1 MNVGREVRFALRT
14 LSGAPLV
21 SILAIACIS
30 LGIGAV
36 TTVYSTASAFTFR
49 PLPQLDD
56 PARLVLFGEQP
67 TSERSTADQVTPGSF
82 DDLRQLPEF
91 SSVSALAGWTANIAG
106 FDVPERAYGG
116 RVSAEF
122 FRTVGRTA
130 ALGRTFTDD
139 DVKAQRRVV
148 VLSHGLW
155 QRRFGADPRV
165 VGATVRING
174 EGYDVVGVMPADFS
188 FPPSTQLWT
197 PLALS
202 PEAAADRSTR
212 SLFVIGRL
220 APGVSRERA
229 AAVVDVL
236 GQRIAADYPTTH
248 KSWVVRIQPVEEY
261 FGAGPRPFML
271 VLLAAVFFQLLIA
284 CANVAN
290 LLLVRATA
298 RRREMALRV
307 ALGATRSR
315 LVAQLLTESVLLAV
329 AGGVVGIGLGWW
341 GIKATTASVP
351 VEVQQYIPGF
361 GAIVLDVRALVVA
374 SVVSMLAAVAFG
386 IVPALVGTS
395 VDVSGALR
403 DAGRSESRRSRL
415 RALRSGLV
423 VGQIALALML
433 VAGAALMATTFR
445 RVSLGDPG
453 FRTAKLLTATITLPE
468 ADYKSDSA
476 VVRFWTQLREAL
488 SEEPDVASAEVTS
501 ILPMSW
507 NDARMR
513 LYPEHEKPTR
523 IEDAPVA
530 GFRRVS
536 PGYLDALHV
545 ARIRGR
551 SFTEADRQDAPP
563 VIVLSETAAR
573 RLLPGR
579 DPVGQRVGVGRD
591 GRLATVIGIVHD
603 VRANPLTSES
613 PASVVYVPMAQWPTH
628 TASIVLRT
636 GSSDLSAQT
645 ATLQRV
651 IANQDSRLAAGEV
664 ATMTRVIETV
674 TSPQSATSQMLLA
687 SAFIALMMAAV
698 GTYGVMAYVVARRTH
713 EIGVRVALGATTGMV
728 VRLVMRGALRMALL
742 GVTIGLVGAVL
753 LGRSMQAI
761 LVDTNAAD
769 PTILG
774 VSALL
779 LGTIGLLAGWLPAL
793 RATRVD
799 PVKALRTE

>member
-14 LSGAPLV
+14 LRGAPLV
-21 SILAIACIS
+21 SVLAIACIS

-56 PARLVLFGEQP
+56 PSRLVLFGEQP
-67 TSERSTADQVTPGSF
+67 TSERSVADQVTPGTF
-82 DDLRQLPEF
+82 GDLRKLPEF

-106 FDVPERAYGG
+106 FDVPERVYGG

-122 FRTVGRTA
+122 FKTVGRTA
-130 ALGRTFTDD
+130 VLGRTFTDD
-139 DVKAQRRVV
+139 DIQARRRVV

-155 QRRFGADPRV
+155 QRRFGADPHV
-165 VGATVRING
+165 VGATVLING
-174 EGYDVVGVMPADFS
+174 EGYDVIGVMPADFT

-197 PLALS
+197 PLALT
-202 PEAAADRSTR
+202 PEMAADRTTR
-212 SLFVIGRL
+212 SVFVMGRL
-220 APGVSRERA
+220 ASGMSRERA
-229 AAVVDVL
+229 AAAVSVL

-307 ALGATRSR
+307 ALGATRTR
-315 LVAQLLTESVLLAV
+315 LVAQLLTESVLLAF
-329 AGGVVGIGLGWW
+329 AGGVVGIALAWW

-351 VEVQQYIPGF
+351 LEVQQYIPGF
-361 GAIVLDVRALVVA
+361 GAIVLDLRALVVA
-374 SVVSMLAAVAFG
+374 SVVSMLAAIAFG

-395 VDVSGALR
+395 VNVSVALR
-403 DAGRSESRRSRL
+403 AAGSAESRRSRL
-415 RALRSGLV
+415 RVLRSGLV

-445 RVSLGDPG
+445 RISLGDPG

-468 ADYKSDSA
+468 ADYRTDSA
-476 VVRFWTQLREAL
+476 VVRFWTQLRDAL
-488 SEEPDVASAEVTS
+488 EEEPDIASAEVTS

-507 NDARMR
+507 NDSRMR
-513 LYPEHEKPTR
+513 VYPEREKPTH
-523 IEDAPVA
+523 IEDAPVV

-536 PGYLDALHV
+536 PGYLAALGIT
-545 ARIRGR
+545 RMRGR
-551 SFTEADRQDAPP
+551 SFTAADRQDAPA

-579 DPVGQRVGVGRD
+579 DAVGQRVGVGRD
-591 GRLATVIGIVHD
+591 GRLATVIGVVHD

-613 PASVVYVPMAQWPTH
+613 PASVVYAPMAQWPTH
-628 TASIVLRT
+628 TASVVLRT

-645 ATLQRV
+645 AMLQRV
-651 IANQDSRLAAGEV
+651 IAGQDSRLAAGEV

-674 TSPQSATSQMLLA
+674 TSPQSATAQMLLA
-687 SAFIALMMAAV
+687 SAFIALVMAAV

-713 EIGVRVALGATTGMV
+713 EIGVRVALGATSGMV
-728 VRLVMRGALRMALL
+728 VRLVMRGALRMAAL
-742 GVTIGLVGAVL
+742 GVAIGLVGAAL

-761 LVDTNAAD
+761 LVDTNSAD
-769 PTILG
+769 PKILG

-779 LGTIGLLAGWLPAL
+779 LGTIGLIAGWLPAV

-799 PVKALRTE
+799 PVKALRAE

>member
-21 SILAIACIS
+21 SILAIACVS

-49 PLPQLDD
+49 PLPQLDN
-56 PARLVLFGEQP
+56 PARLLLFGEQP
-67 TSERSTADQVTPGSF
+67 ASERSAADQVTPGTF
-82 DDLRQLPEF
+82 NDLRRLPEF

-106 FDVPERAYGG
+106 YDVPERAYGG
-116 RVSAEF
+116 RVSSEF
-122 FRTVGRTA
+122 FKTTGRTA
-130 ALGRTFTDD
+130 VLGRTFTEEDIQ
-139 DVKAQRRVV
+139 AQRRVV
-148 VLSHGLW
+148 VLSYGLW

-165 VGATVRING
+165 VNSTVRING
-174 EGYDVVGVMPADFS
+174 EGYDVIGVMPPDFS

-202 PEAAADRSTR
+202 PEAAADRTTR
-212 SLFVIGRL
+212 SLFVMGRL

-229 AAVVDVL
+229 AAVVNVL
-236 GQRIAADYPTTH
+236 GQRIAADYQTTH
-248 KSWVVRIQPVEEY
+248 KSWLVRIQPVEEY

-329 AGGVVGIGLGWW
+329 AGGLVGIALGWW

-361 GAIVLDVRALVVA
+361 GAIVLDLRALVVA

-403 DAGRSESRRSRL
+403 DAGGAESRRSRL

-453 FRTAKLLTATITLPE
+453 FRTAKLLTATVTLPE
-468 ADYKSDSA
+468 TDYQSDSA
-476 VVRFWTQLREAL
+476 VARFWTQLRQTLA
-488 SEEPDVASAEVTS
+488 EEPDIASAEVTS

-507 NDARMR
+507 NDSRMR
-513 LYPEHEKPTR
+513 LYPEREKPTR

-536 PGYLDALHV
+536 AGYLAALGV
-545 ARIRGR
+545 ARIKGR
-551 SFTEADRQDAPP
+551 SLTDADRQDAPL

-579 DPVGQRVGVGRD
+579 EAVGERVGVGRD
-591 GRLATVIGIVHD
+591 GRVATVIGIVHD

-628 TASIVLRT
+628 TASVVLRT

-645 ATLQRV
+645 AMLQRV
-651 IANQDSRLAAGEV
+651 IATRDSRLAAGEI

-674 TSPQSATSQMLLA
+674 TSPQSATAQMLLA
-687 SAFIALMMAAV
+687 SAFIALVMAAV

-728 VRLVMRGALRMALL
+728 VRLVMRGALRMAVL
-742 GVTIGLVGAVL
+742 GVAIGLVGAVL

-761 LVDTNAAD
+761 LVDTNSAD

-774 VSALL
+774 VAAVL

-793 RATRVD
+793 RATRID
-799 PVKALRTE
+799 PVRALRTE

>member
-1 MNVGREVRFALRT
+1 MSIGREVRFALRT

-49 PLPQLDD
+49 PLPQLDE
-56 PARLVLFGEQP
+56 PARLFLFGEKP
-67 TSERSTADQVTPGSF
+67 TSERSAADQVTPGTF
-82 DDLRQLPEF
+82 GDLRRLREL

-122 FRTVGRTA
+122 FKTVGRTA
-130 ALGRTFTDD
+130 ILGRTFTDD
-139 DVKAQRRVV
+139 DIQARRRVV

-155 QRRFGADPRV
+155 QRRFGADPHV
-165 VGATVRING
+165 VGTTVRING
-174 EGYDVVGVMPADFS
+174 EGYDVIGVMPSDFT

-197 PLALS
+197 PLALT
-202 PEAAADRSTR
+202 PEMAADRTTR
-212 SLFVIGRL
+212 SLFVMGRL

-229 AAVVDVL
+229 AAVVEVL
-236 GQRIAADYPTTH
+236 GQRIAQAYPTTH
-248 KSWVVRIQPVEEY
+248 RSWVVRIQPVEEY

-307 ALGATRSR
+307 ALGATRRR
-315 LVAQLLTESVLLAV
+315 LVAQLLTESVLLAIV
-329 AGGVVGIGLGWW
+329 GGVVGIALGWW

-351 VEVQQYIPGF
+351 VEVRQYIPGF
-361 GAIVLDVRALVVA
+361 GAIVLDVRAVVVA

-395 VDVSGALR
+395 VNVSVALR
-403 DAGRSESRRSRL
+403 DAGASESRRARL

-468 ADYKSDSA
+468 ADYKTDSA
-476 VVRFWTQLREAL
+476 VVRFWTQLRDAL
-488 SEEPDVASAEVTS
+488 EEEPDVASAEVTS

-507 NDARMR
+507 NDSRMR
-513 LYPEHEKPTR
+513 LYPEREKPTH
-523 IEDAPVA
+523 IEDAPVV

-536 PGYLDALHV
+536 PGYLAALGV
-545 ARIRGR
+545 TRIKGR
-551 SFTEADRQDAPP
+551 SFTDVDRQDAPP

-579 DPVGQRVGVGRD
+579 DPVGQRLGIGRD
-591 GRLATVIGIVHD
+591 GRLATVIGVVHD

-613 PASVVYVPMAQWPTH
+613 PTSVVYVPMAQWPTR
-628 TASIVLRT
+628 TASVVLRT
-636 GSSDLSAQT
+636 GSSDLAAQT
-645 ATLQRV
+645 AMLQRV

-674 TSPQSATSQMLLA
+674 TSPQSATAQMLLA
-687 SAFIALMMAAV
+687 SAFIALVMAAV

-728 VRLVMRGALRMALL
+728 VRLVMRGALRMAAL
-742 GVTIGLVGAVL
+742 GVAIGLVGAIL

-761 LVDTNAAD
+761 LVDTNSAD
-769 PTILG
+769 PAILA

-779 LGTIGLLAGWLPAL
+779 LGTIGLVAGWLPAL